1 MTGLSTVKVDADTL
15 RVIADLAHVL
25 GRSRKDVVRDAVHAF
40 AAWREQVLGNGLE
53 ETASRLA
60 LAGVRHH
67 AQVVEGGLGLTDDE
81 RVERGRLGVARM
93 SDSVFRALTPIE
105 RLEAR
110 RRELE
115 DAFAA
120 LGAHHPRF
128 VDGRSHG
135 YLREHLVI
143 AVVVDP
149 HARFRELDLAI
160 EARRILELE
169 LWVVLAAEPA
179 D

>member
-1 MTGLSTVKVDADTL
+1 
-15 RVIADLAHVL
+15 
-25 GRSRKDVVRDAVHAF
+25 
-40 AAWREQVLGNGLE
+40 
-53 ETASRLA
+53 
-60 LAGVRHH
+60 
-67 AQVVEGGLGLTDDE
+67 
-81 RVERGRLGVARM
+81 M
-93 SDSVFRALTPIE
+93 SDSVFHALTPIE

-120 LGAHHPRF
+120 LGARRPRF
-128 VDGRSHG
+128 VDGRPHG

-143 AVVVDP
+143 AVDVDA

-169 LWVVLAAEPA
+169 LWVVQAE
-179 D
+179 